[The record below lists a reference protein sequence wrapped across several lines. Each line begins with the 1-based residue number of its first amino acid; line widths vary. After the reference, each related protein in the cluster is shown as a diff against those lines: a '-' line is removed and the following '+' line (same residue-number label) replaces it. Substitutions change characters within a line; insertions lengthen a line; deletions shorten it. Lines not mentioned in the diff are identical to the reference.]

1 MARKKNRH
9 IGSTLESFLHEE
21 GILESATL
29 KAVKAVIAWQIAQ
42 EMKKQN
48 INKVRMAHL
57 MNTSRAQLNRVLD
70 DTHDVTLDM
79 ITRAA
84 RALKKEVVFALR

>member
-1 MARKKNRH
+1 MARKKNKH
-9 IGSTLESFLHEE
+9 IGSSLDSFLQEE
-21 GILESATL
+21 GILEDATL

-42 EMKKQN
+42 EMKRQK
-48 INKVRMAHL
+48 INKTRMAHL

-70 DTHDVTLDM
+70 ATQDVTLDM

-84 RALKKEVVFALR
+84 SALNKEWSFSLR